1 MIDTIRKH
9 LTYITRGLP
18 AVLGFFLRPLAAIGL
33 MGAAA
38 YYFGIAGFIL
48 FLMVLILVLLSWAVG
63 QHIGKS
69 QGETRDS

>member
-1 MIDTIRKH
+1 MMDTIRKH
-9 LTYITRGLP
+9 LTYIMRGLP
-18 AVLGFFLRPLAAIGL
+18 AVVGFFLRPLAVIGL

-48 FLMVLILVLLSWAVG
+48 FLTVLILVLLSWAVG

-69 QGETRDS
+69 QGQPGDG